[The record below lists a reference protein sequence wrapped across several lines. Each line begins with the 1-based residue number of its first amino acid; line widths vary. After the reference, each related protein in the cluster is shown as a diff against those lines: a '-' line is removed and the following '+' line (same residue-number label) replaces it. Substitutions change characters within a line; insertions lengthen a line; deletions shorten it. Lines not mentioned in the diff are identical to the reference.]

1 MQQRLMAYIKGPD
14 FPTGGIISNKDEL
27 LEIYETGNGKVRLR
41 AKHVLEDVGYGRKN
55 VVITEIPYTLAGNKT
70 KLIEDITK
78 LIVDKKLDEAIEIRD
93 ESSKDGMRIVVE
105 VKKGVDIDN
114 FVNKLFKL
122 TKLEDT
128 FPVNLLAISNNT
140 PKVFNLKGMLE
151 EYISFLKETN
161 TRKIKYE
168 LKKSKNRKEILE
180 GLIEAVDI
188 IDLIIE
194 IIRNSKDIVTVKK
207 CLTLGETKGIN
218 FKTKKSEKEASKLS
232 FTEKQ
237 ADAILGNAITK
248 VNRA

>member
-1 MQQRLMAYIKGPD
+1 MKG
-14 FPTGGIISNKDEL
+14 I
-27 LEIYETGNGKVRLR
+27 
-41 AKHVLEDVGYGRKN
+41 
-55 VVITEIPYTLAGNKT
+55 
-70 KLIEDITK
+70 
-78 LIVDKKLDEAIEIRD
+78 
-93 ESSKDGMRIVVE
+93 
-105 VKKGVDIDN
+105 
-114 FVNKLFKL
+114 
-122 TKLEDT
+122 
-128 FPVNLLAISNNT
+128 
-140 PKVFNLKGMLE
+140 LE

-194 IIRNSKDIVTVKK
+194 IIKNSKDIVTVKK

-237 ADAILGNAITK
+237 ADAILGMQLQRLIGLEIEKLNKEYTELNKKIEEYNILISNEK
-248 VNRA
+248 NWINI